1 MPAPRA
7 RRFPQRFVS
16 ASQRTRWTCWGLV
29 CCLITLVL
37 GVAREAHAEQPTL
50 SGRWSASAMSVQWRI
65 GEWGDSCGPKPGG
78 GGAPGGSVSIKQNGG
93 ELVIY
98 GGTRTYRTNECW
110 EQYPGLAPRSHSG
123 GKRGWAT
130 TCKTSAGD
138 PRQATVITTMSA
150 TDDVISFNE
159 TGQYVFVVQG
169 QNCTASVRRSRSFR
183 LIQREGAAPPEP
195 SASASASAAPSAP
208 PPTPKPTATAE
219 SRCADP
225 GPVARLEVRPA
236 RKLVLPGDE
245 FQFRASVVDASGCP
259 TGTAPQWKVPEHRGV
274 ESVGPGKL
282 KIASDAEEG
291 ELQISATVSGR
302 SVDVVLEVV
311 SKARYDAL
319 LAGGDFDQ
327 SGEQG
332 EAVALIAGAAVG
344 SKEVTSQT
352 KGSRN
357 WVLFAAL
364 GGGALLLLL
373 GGLIFALRGRKPAA
387 VPDSLLPPQ
396 PQPPQPQPPAP
407 PVVRKKICP
416 TCGTVWEGEAQFCGN
431 DQTQLVPMN

>member
-1 MPAPRA
+1 MTGRLLGHRLGAPSWIGGTQVLSILA
-7 RRFPQRFVS
+7 CVVAIS
-16 ASQRTRWTCWGLV
+16 WG
-29 CCLITLVL
+29 T
-37 GVAREAHAEQPTL
+37 AREAKAEQPTL

-78 GGAPGGSVSIKQNGG
+78 GGAPGGAVSIKQSGG

-98 GGTRTYRTNECW
+98 GGTRTYRTNQCW
-110 EQYPGLAPRSHSG
+110 EQYPGLAARSHSG
-123 GKRGWAT
+123 GKRGWQT
-130 TCKTSAGD
+130 TCKTAAGD

-159 TGQYVFVVQG
+159 TGQYVFVVEG

-183 LIQREGAAPPEP
+183 LIQREGAAPPSE
-195 SASASASAAPSAP
+195 ASASASAAPSAP
-208 PPTPKPTATAE
+208 PPVPKPAPKVE
-219 SRCADP
+219 NRCSDP

-236 RKLVLPGDE
+236 RKLVLPGEE

-259 TGTAPQWKVPEHRGV
+259 TGTSPQWKIPEHRGV

-282 KIASDAEEG
+282 KVATDAEEG
-291 ELQISATVSGR
+291 ELKISATVSGH

-311 SKARYDAL
+311 SKERYDAL
-319 LAGGDFDQ
+319 LAGGDFDE

-344 SKEVTSQT
+344 SKEVTTQT

-357 WVLFAAL
+357 WLLFAGL

-373 GGLIFALRGRKPAA
+373 GGLIFALRGRKS
-387 VPDSLLPPQ
+387 VPVAPPESLSP
-396 PQPPQPQPPAP
+396 PPAP
-407 PVVRKKICP
+407 PPPPPVRKKICP